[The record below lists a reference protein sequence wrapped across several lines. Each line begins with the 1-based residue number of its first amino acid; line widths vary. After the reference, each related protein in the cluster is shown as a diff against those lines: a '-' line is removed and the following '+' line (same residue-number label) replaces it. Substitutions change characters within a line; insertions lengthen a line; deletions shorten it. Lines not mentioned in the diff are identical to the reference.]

1 MIDRVEAIFPEFRG
15 HSIVPLPGGWDFH
28 AFEVDGDWIV
38 RLPNRAEVE
47 DWLAVETALLRELAP
62 ALPVSVPQPELVR
75 GRRGVAYRKLPGAEL
90 NADDATPAIAG
101 QLGATLRA
109 LHAFPVARAV
119 ALGAIE
125 FGVEHY
131 RDFRWPQFR
140 ERVLPLLS
148 PDERAEAENHARA
161 LSDEYT
167 PALAHRD
174 LGRDHVL
181 VRDGAVTGVIDWAD
195 AGVQDPAIDFA
206 WLLHGVDDEFARAA
220 LDAYDGSVDERF
232 LARARFY
239 HVLGP
244 FYEVLYGLD
253 FGRPKF
259 VESGLAGIK
268 ERLERWPSSA

>member
-1 MIDRVEAIFPEFRG
+1 VIDRVEAIFPEFRG
-15 HSIVPLPGGWDFH
+15 CSIVPLPGGWDFH
-28 AFEVDGDWIV
+28 AFEVDGEWIV

-47 DWLAVETALLRELAP
+47 DWLAVETALLGELAG
-62 ALPVSVPQPELVR
+62 ALPVPVPQPELVR
-75 GRRGVAYRKLPGAEL
+75 GRRGVAYRKLPGHEL
-90 NADDATPAIAG
+90 NGDDATPMIAG
-101 QLGATLRA
+101 QLGAALRT
-109 LHAFPVARAV
+109 LHALPVARALE
-119 ALGAIE
+119 LGASE

-131 RDFRWPQFR
+131 RDFRWPQFQ

-148 PDERAEAENHARA
+148 RGEREEAQQHARA
-161 LSDEYT
+161 LMHAYT

-174 LGRDHVL
+174 LGPEHVL

-206 WLLHGVDDEFARAA
+206 WLLHGVDGVSASAA

-232 LARARFY
+232 LARARFF

-253 FGRPKF
+253 FDRPQF
-259 VESGLAGIK
+259 VETGLAGIR
-268 ERLERWPSSA
+268 ERLGRWPPSA